1 MQNPLAVRLP
11 SFPLRRPALAS
22 QPDCKTHSVYLVRR
36 RARPSLRIGEL
47 TKLALAEPVG
57 GSPPKF
63 TMKSSV
69 SALKT
74 LSGNPFELSCP
85 AQGSPIPSFR
95 FASNVFFPPPEPIGG
110 SVPKFTLKRDG
121 ERREVLSG
129 SPFDLSCPAQG
140 SPIPSFRSVFRP
152 QPFSHFQSPSEAQP
166 QSSPLTQRLP
176 GSSVTLIAHS
186 VWPVRHKA
194 LPFQHLGLPEKI

>member
-1 MQNPLAVRLP
+1 MTNILFMQSLLAVRLP
-11 SFPLRRPALAS
+11 SFLLRRPALDS
-22 QPDCKTHSVYLVRR
+22 QPDCKTHLVYLVRHK
-36 RARPSLRIGEL
+36 ARPSLRIGEL

-95 FASNVFFPPPEPIGG
+95 SSSNIFCLTSRADWGLC
-110 SVPKFTLKRDG
+110 PKVHIEKR
-121 ERREVLSG
+121 RRKKRGVVWK
-129 SPFDLSCPAQG
+129 PF
-140 SPIPSFRSVFRP
+140 
-152 QPFSHFQSPSEAQP
+152 
-166 QSSPLTQRLP
+166 
-176 GSSVTLIAHS
+176 
-186 VWPVRHKA
+186 
-194 LPFQHLGLPEKI
+194 